1 MDSMIPLY
9 HSDLFIKEN
18 VGTDEQISDLKKQ
31 ILNARDNNRGT
42 QPGSNE
48 GCWRSNAL
56 YEMQWLYDEMKQL
69 VINANKMYFD
79 KDPVFKNFIDN
90 SDTLDYN
97 IWTNVNEVG
106 SSNVIHSHKPDA
118 WSGIYYVQAEGTG
131 NLMFTNPANILSDCN
146 TKSPFT
152 RKTGIQPKDGMLVL
166 WPAWVP
172 HEVIENKSNKQRINI
187 AWGLNFK

>member
-1 MDSMIPLY
+1 MIMWSGY
-9 HSDLFIKEN
+9 I
-18 VGTDEQISDLKKQ
+18 V
-31 ILNARDNNRGT
+31 
-42 QPGSNE
+42 SNE

-106 SSNVIHSHKPDA
+106 SSNVIYCTFTQTRCMVWDILWDVVTSR
-118 WSGIYYVQAEGTG
+118 G
-131 NLMFTNPANILSDCN
+131 N
-146 TKSPFT
+146 
-152 RKTGIQPKDGMLVL
+152 
-166 WPAWVP
+166 W
-172 HEVIENKSNKQRINI
+172 KSNVYKSSKTYYLIVIQNHHS
-187 AWGLNFK
+187 LEKLVYNQKMVC

>member
-1 MDSMIPLY
+1 MLPLCRA
-9 HSDLFIKEN
+9 DVFMKED
-18 VGTDEQISDLKKQ
+18 VVTVEQREDLKKQ
-31 ILNARDNNRGT
+31 ILHAKENNIGT
-42 QPGSNE
+42 QGGGND

-69 VINANKMYFD
+69 VINANKIYFD

-118 WSGIYYVQAEGTG
+118 WSGIYYIQAEGTG
-131 NLMFTNPANILSDCN
+131 NLVFTNPANILSDCN
-146 TKSPFT
+146 T
-152 RKTGIQPKDGMLVL
+152 
-166 WPAWVP
+166 
-172 HEVIENKSNKQRINI
+172 
-187 AWGLNFK
+187 

>member
-1 MDSMIPLY
+1 
-9 HSDLFIKEN
+9 
-18 VGTDEQISDLKKQ
+18 
-31 ILNARDNNRGT
+31 
-42 QPGSNE
+42 
-48 GCWRSNAL
+48 
-56 YEMQWLYDEMKQL
+56 MQWLYDEMKQL

-187 AWGLNFK
+187 AWGLNFI

>member
-1 MDSMIPLY
+1 MIPLY
-9 HSDLFIKEN
+9 HSDLFLKEN

-31 ILNARDNNRGT
+31 ILDARDDDRGA

-118 WSGIYYVQAEGTG
+118 WSGIYYIQAE
-131 NLMFTNPANILSDCN
+131 
-146 TKSPFT
+146 
-152 RKTGIQPKDGMLVL
+152 
-166 WPAWVP
+166 
-172 HEVIENKSNKQRINI
+172 
-187 AWGLNFK
+187 